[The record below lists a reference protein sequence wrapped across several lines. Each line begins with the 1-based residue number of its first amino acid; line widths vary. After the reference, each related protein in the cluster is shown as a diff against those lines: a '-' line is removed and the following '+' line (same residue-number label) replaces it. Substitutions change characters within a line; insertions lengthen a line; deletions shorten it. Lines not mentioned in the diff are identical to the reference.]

1 MTESDRA
8 NYWWM
13 ELQNME
19 EDCGLS
25 TQSESESF
33 PLGMVQKI
41 LYLRGNVGVIVT
53 VIYIL
58 PKRRSEVNDRF
69 SKIFMLV
76 LKAKPWT
83 EWPTQCTIHVLKIN
97 LKSFLS
103 FIYQNNL
110 FQILRWLLNKLVAE
124 GYVRSYCHYNVFK
137 FFCTLKFEF
146 FSWNIS
152 W

>member
-1 MTESDRA
+1 MLSYCVYLCKRPFKKRMRVKLLCPWARVWDMTESDRA

-25 TQSESESF
+25 RQSESESF

-97 LKSFLS
+97 LKSFLP
-103 FIYQNNL
+103 I
-110 FQILRWLLNKLVAE
+110 I
-124 GYVRSYCHYNVFK
+124 
-137 FFCTLKFEF
+137 
-146 FSWNIS
+146 
-152 W
+152 

>member
-1 MTESDRA
+1 
-8 NYWWM
+8 
-13 ELQNME
+13 ME

-76 LKAKPWT
+76 LKAKP
-83 EWPTQCTIHVLKIN
+83 
-97 LKSFLS
+97 
-103 FIYQNNL
+103 
-110 FQILRWLLNKLVAE
+110 
-124 GYVRSYCHYNVFK
+124 
-137 FFCTLKFEF
+137 
-146 FSWNIS
+146 
-152 W
+152 